1 MPETS
6 TKDFLTGLY
15 NRQYLYSLYDTLA
28 PDTPFH
34 IMFIDLDNFKSVNDV
49 YGHNEG
55 DLVLKAVANVL
66 RASAPEADAIR
77 LSGDE
82 FFLLFKGVFD
92 RNTLTD
98 IAGDI
103 ISRISEKQ
111 GFSHINI
118 NVSAS
123 IGILYNQT
131 SCIGLNELMLKS
143 DRALYYAKKHGK
155 SCYIVYNDIE
165 AAIEADLKM
174 ELWQQTS
181 LASGHFELCY
191 LPVIN
196 VQTSKLHSTQVRV
209 RWNMPDGTVHPQK
222 DFLPLFEK
230 NGFVRQLNQWMLPLI
245 FENFKR
251 FREADTPLDT
261 ISFRVSKLLLLERNF
276 ASELKQLADK
286 YDVPASAVTIEIS
299 ETSFTRGSQE
309 LVRALEEVKAT
320 GFRISIIHV
329 GSDFKSLAYW
339 DKLDLDSITFDPE
352 YVQKTLATPKGQ
364 QILITLLSMG
374 RQLKMRVVVDGIRTR
389 DDELFLCD
397 YSCNA
402 VSGPYYSAPLSESDY
417 FEYIKDRL
425 PTKEESIAFPFLK
438 DFSSSDGT
446 YSGLMIGE
454 GIRLTSGI
462 SDNWGAA
469 LFPGGYF
476 LENILEFP
484 GTLLGEAWTI
494 CMWISFPEAISWAST
509 IYAKYKD
516 HYVTYS
522 PFVDGG
528 NSIFRISDGTVHGYH
543 DTLARALQP
552 DNDWHFV
559 CMTYDEYTGIAR
571 SYLDGIKTGVLTDIP
586 SMSACQKVVLGGDA
600 FQPSYIGCLSG
611 VILYNH
617 VKSDDDIL
625 ALFEQFKNEPGFKGN
640 F

>member
-1 MPETS
+1 LPETS
-6 TKDFLTGLY
+6 TKDFLTGLF
-15 NRQYLYSLYDTLA
+15 NRQYLYSLYDTLT
-28 PDTPFH
+28 PNMPFH

-55 DLVLKAVANVL
+55 DLVLKAVANIL

-82 FFLLFKGVFD
+82 FLLFFKGTFD
-92 RNTLTD
+92 RDTITD

-111 GFSHINI
+111 GFSHVNINI
-118 NVSAS
+118 SAS

-131 SCIGLNELMLKS
+131 SGIALNELMLKS

-174 ELWQQTS
+174 ELLQHS
-181 LASGHFELCY
+181 ALANGAFELCY
-191 LPVIN
+191 LPVMN
-196 VQTSKLHSTQVRV
+196 AQTGKLHSTQIRV
-209 RWNMPDGTVHPQK
+209 RWNMPDGTVHEQK

-230 NGFVRQLNQWMLPLI
+230 NGFVRQLNLWMLPLI

-251 FREADTPLDT
+251 FRDADTPLDT

-276 ASELKQLADK
+276 ASELKELADK

-309 LVRALEEVKAT
+309 LVRAMEAVKAA
-320 GFRISIIHV
+320 GFRIAIIHV

-352 YVQKTLATPKGQ
+352 YVQKTLATPRGQ

-374 RQLKMRVVVDGIRTR
+374 RQLKMRVVVDGIRTL

-402 VSGPYYSAPLSESDY
+402 VSGPYYSAPLSEADY

-425 PTKEESIAFPFLK
+425 PSKEENIIFPFLK
-438 DFSSSDGT
+438 DFCSSDGCF
-446 YSGLMIGE
+446 SGTIVGE
-454 GIRLTSGI
+454 GITLTTGI
-462 SDNWGAA
+462 SDNWGA
-469 LFPGGYF
+469 LQFPGGYF

-494 CMWISFPEAISWAST
+494 CIWVNSAEAISWSSI
-509 IYAKYKD
+509 IYAKYKG
-516 HYVTYS
+516 HYVTFS
-522 PFVDGG
+522 PFVEGG
-528 NSIFRISDGTVHGYH
+528 TSIFRISDGTVHGYH

-552 DNDWHFV
+552 DGGWHFI
-559 CMTYDEYTGIAR
+559 CMTYDEYTGVAR

-600 FQPSYIGCLSG
+600 FQPSYQGHLSG
-611 VILYNH
+611 LIIYNQ
-617 VKSDDDIL
+617 VKSDDEIL
-625 ALFEQFKNEPGFKGN
+625 ALFEQFQNEPGFNGT